1 MQGTISRSFQ
11 GNVRQECFASSFYP
25 MQSYIINITDGTTQ
39 TTHLAMIKIISIHAI
54 GMDPPTDQYPNPGT
68 VEVLALPNE
77 WR

>member
-1 MQGTISRSFQ
+1 
-11 GNVRQECFASSFYP
+11 